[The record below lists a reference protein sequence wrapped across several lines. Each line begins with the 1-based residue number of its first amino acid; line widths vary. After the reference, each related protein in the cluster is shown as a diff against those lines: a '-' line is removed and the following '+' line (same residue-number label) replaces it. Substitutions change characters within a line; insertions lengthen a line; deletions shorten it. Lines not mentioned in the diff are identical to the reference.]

1 MDHSQSDA
9 SKLPEIQLSA
19 DLKPG
24 RYRIKPTLTT
34 TGGYR
39 LKNVGIYINE
49 KEMVRILLNPEP
61 WARTLDSDLILSGGD
76 EIVVEVIR
84 KIQEIHEVQGR
95 IRRPVFEYE
104 GKVIENLS
112 RPEKLFEYE
121 VTDIT

>member
-1 MDHSQSDA
+1 MDHSQFDA

-24 RYRIKPTLTT
+24 KYRIKPTTYT
-34 TGGYR
+34 TGGHR
-39 LKNVGIYINE
+39 LKNVGIYINS
-49 KEMVRILLNPEP
+49 KDMVRILFTPEP
-61 WARTLDSDLILSGGD
+61 WAYTLASDPILNGGD
-76 EIVVEVIR
+76 EIVVEIIQ
-84 KIQEIHEVQGR
+84 KIQETHEVQGR

-104 GKVIENLS
+104 GKAIENLS